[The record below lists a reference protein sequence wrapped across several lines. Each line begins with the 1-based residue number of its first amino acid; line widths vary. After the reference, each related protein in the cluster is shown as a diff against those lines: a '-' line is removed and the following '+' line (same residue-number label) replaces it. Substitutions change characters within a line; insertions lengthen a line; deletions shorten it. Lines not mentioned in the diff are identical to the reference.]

1 MKKTLLFA
9 ILFSIGLLV
18 NAQSTK
24 EVIAHLNNVKQIN
37 DEFATLWM
45 EQGASISISNMSV
58 NTFQQIITANQGT
71 IEKLNSVE
79 QVYWDEGL
87 LDYILESHKT
97 VQQIIATDKKIIL
110 AYLEKTNFIDEDL
123 LSASLFLMK
132 LNEKIISVNEKIA
145 VIEKFLAA
153 KYNFTLQNIDFNKKA
168 NLLIKK
174 GHFFNQL
181 TIILLNTKVEV
192 TKFLRNS
199 TNETYASA
207 LNNVLDGQAKIDNIH
222 LVEGGTS
229 IKENMMNYH
238 NHFYDFLKKYGSD
251 CISFYSTDLDK
262 LDNTSKEAVE
272 RYNKLV
278 VKRNEASDF
287 YNQAVPIAE
296 KHNILGQEFIQ
307 E

>member
-1 MKKTLLFA
+1 MG
-9 ILFSIGLLV
+9 SDM
-18 NAQSTK
+18 
-24 EVIAHLNNVKQIN
+24 H
-37 DEFATLWM
+37 
-45 EQGASISISNMSV
+45 
-58 NTFQQIITANQGT
+58 
-71 IEKLNSVE
+71 
-79 QVYWDEGL
+79 
-87 LDYILESHKT
+87 
-97 VQQIIATDKKIIL
+97 
-110 AYLEKTNFIDEDL
+110 
-123 LSASLFLMK
+123 
-132 LNEKIISVNEKIA
+132 
-145 VIEKFLAA
+145 
-153 KYNFTLQNIDFNKKA
+153 NKKD
-168 NLLIKK
+168 IKGDGTVVIHQRENRHGDIIPTWYMRIRIPLPQSK
-174 GHFFNQL
+174 GY
-181 TIILLNTKVEV
+181 IRK
-192 TKFLRNS
+192 S

-207 LNNVLDGQAKIDNIH
+207 LNNVLDGQAKIDNIL

-307 E
+307 Q